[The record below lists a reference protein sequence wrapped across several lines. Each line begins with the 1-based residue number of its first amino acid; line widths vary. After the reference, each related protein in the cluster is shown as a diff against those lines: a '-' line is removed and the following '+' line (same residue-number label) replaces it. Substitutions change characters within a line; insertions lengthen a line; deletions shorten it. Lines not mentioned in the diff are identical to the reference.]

1 MDKGKSR
8 SLNRQLMRI
17 ALTAFIP
24 MALVLIYVLVA
35 LSNATSSYS
44 KITQSVSYANLM
56 GDFKERMDYS
66 MYLAVIGKKD
76 FQELGDGEVT
86 VNGIVT
92 VNPYIYIEEMEER
105 CTQLSQIATVD
116 INRNQIS
123 RLHNT
128 LVSLKQNVSKLEK
141 MINGYGTYEENMDF
155 LDENI
160 YMLTTIVQDGIQEY
174 IQVETTNLTEVRRD
188 LDNRNKQVYGVS
200 IFIFIIAAGATLIFT
215 IKALRSVTRP
225 IRELCDL
232 TQKVAE
238 GDFTVRSKEEDIE
251 EIAVLSNSFND
262 MTEEIGTL
270 IVNIKEQQQNL
281 HLMETKL
288 LQAQIN
294 PHFLYNTLDTIV
306 WLAEDNQSEE
316 VVAMVTALSDFFRT
330 TLSKGKDFITV
341 GEEEVHVTSYLKIQ
355 QFRYQDIMDYE
366 INIAKEVK
374 EYVIPKL
381 LLQPLVENALYHGA
395 KNKRGKSI
403 IRITGEKQEDKLIFK
418 VIDTGKGMS
427 VEKLMK
433 LRENIQTISRDR
445 KESGFGLAN
454 VNQRIRHYYGNE
466 YGIQIESVEN
476 KGTEAVITIKAKN
489 IQPFS

>member
-1 MDKGKSR
+1 M
-8 SLNRQLMRI
+8 MI

-24 MALVLIYVLVA
+24 MALVLIYA
-35 LSNATSSYS
+35 LASLSDATTSYS
-44 KITQSVSYANLM
+44 KITQSVSYANQM

-76 FQELGDGEVT
+76 FEELGDGEVT

-92 VNPYIYIEEMEER
+92 VNPYIYIEEMEQQ
-105 CTQLSQIATVD
+105 CAHLSEMATVD
-116 INRNQIS
+116 INRNQIT

-128 LVSLKQNVSKLEK
+128 LVSLEQNVNRLEE
-141 MINGYGTYEENMDF
+141 MINGAGSYEENMAY

-160 YMLTTIVQDGIQEY
+160 YMLTTIVQEGIQEF
-174 IQVETTNLTEVRRD
+174 IKVETTNLTEVRRT
-188 LDNRNKQVYGVS
+188 LNEHNKQVYGIC
-200 IFIFIIAAGATLIFT
+200 IFISIIAIFMTAALT
-215 IKALRSVTRP
+215 IKALKSVTNP
-225 IRELCDL
+225 IRKLCDH

-238 GDFTVRSKEEDIE
+238 GDFSVRATIGETD
-251 EIAVLSNSFND
+251 EIAVLARSFND

-270 IVNIKEQQQNL
+270 IDNIKEQQKNL

-316 VVAMVTALSDFFRT
+316 VVSMVTALSEFFRT

-341 GEEEVHVTSYLKIQ
+341 EEEEVHVKSYLKIQ

-366 INIAKEVK
+366 IHIDKEIK
-374 EYVIPKL
+374 DFIIPKL

-395 KNKRGKSI
+395 KNKRGKSLI
-403 IRITGEKQEDKLIFK
+403 SISGYKEGEKLVFVVK
-418 VIDTGKGMS
+418 DTGKGMKKEIL
-427 VEKLMK
+427 EKLK
-433 LRENIQTISRDR
+433 KDINDAPGENNEI
-445 KESGFGLAN
+445 GYGLVN
-454 VNQRIRHYYGNE
+454 INQRIRHYYGKE
-466 YGIQIESVEN
+466 YGLFVESEEN
-476 KGTEAVITIKAKN
+476 IGTEAKIMIKAKN
-489 IQPFS
+489 IQPFA